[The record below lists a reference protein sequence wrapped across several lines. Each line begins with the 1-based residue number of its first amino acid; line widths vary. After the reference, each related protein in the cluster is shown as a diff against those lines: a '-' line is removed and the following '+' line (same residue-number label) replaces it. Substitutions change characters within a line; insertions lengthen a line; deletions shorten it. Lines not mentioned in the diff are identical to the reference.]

1 MKSRYWYQALWAI
14 TGMGCVALASAQ
26 GIPADQWTEQE
37 RQFVQNARNLF
48 QQQGLIYGDEQAAS
62 AVQQMRQKA
71 QSTAVPAGIPE
82 KEWTHQEREYVKA
95 VREQY
100 QASGMALTQEQAQVM
115 VQSMRN
121 KLAQLMGSVGALQ
134 AASQLRGQPISPVSV
149 PGSTGGAAVASAQ
162 NAALTEEQIT
172 QTLAAWPAKPE
183 QLSFSARK
191 DGFDINGQPVLD
203 PEGRIS
209 SYATDAVGGAVTY
222 MVQSSRG
229 MSVKSLSA
237 ADPSRK
243 LVLATGR
250 QGPNGWEVVTSTGQQ
265 LSGQTLSVLSDGFLV
280 GRETAAFRYKA
291 GQGVSNIAI
300 PSGYFLAPL
309 QRGHV
314 GATGF
319 VLLEKEG
326 ATGTDSLSK
335 LAANL
340 QSIGTILG
348 TNRTDDFALMDIQ
361 TRKLYPLNISATGKN
376 VNVHS
381 QCRRKNSFVNECAQM
396 QSFEALYNAQGM
408 KNSQHYYWLV
418 HWLNTP
424 AGPVALTLEDGQAN
438 LYLTDLRTGRK
449 VVALNR
455 TLGIADWDAIQNSD
469 GTVALRG
476 KLAFEWKEIPDVASL
491 LQGAQ

>member
-1 MKSRYWYQALWAI
+1 
-14 TGMGCVALASAQ
+14 
-26 GIPADQWTEQE
+26 
-37 RQFVQNARNLF
+37 
-48 QQQGLIYGDEQAAS
+48 
-62 AVQQMRQKA
+62 
-71 QSTAVPAGIPE
+71 
-82 KEWTHQEREYVKA
+82 
-95 VREQY
+95 
-100 QASGMALTQEQAQVM
+100 
-115 VQSMRN
+115 
-121 KLAQLMGSVGALQ
+121 
-134 AASQLRGQPISPVSV
+134 
-149 PGSTGGAAVASAQ
+149 
-162 NAALTEEQIT
+162 
-172 QTLAAWPAKPE
+172 
-183 QLSFSARK
+183 
-191 DGFDINGQPVLD
+191 
-203 PEGRIS
+203 
-209 SYATDAVGGAVTY
+209 
-222 MVQSSRG
+222 
-229 MSVKSLSA
+229 
-237 ADPSRK
+237 
-243 LVLATGR
+243 LATGR

-326 ATGTDSLSK
+326 ATGTDSLSR

-455 TLGIADWDAIQNSD
+455 TLGIADWDATQNSD